1 MSKQNVHLT
10 VAINN
15 TPEAVIGFVSDIRNR
30 SKYIQSLKS
39 ISDIQ
44 GEPGEVG
51 TSWKWSW
58 DFVDH
63 EFEGTGMCQEFEPG
77 RRYSF
82 ATEGGITSLFTYQ
95 AEPAGEGTN
104 LTIDVEF
111 EVPESLAKLDCLA
124 DLLAGTQQ
132 RGEAAVQNLKEML
145 E

>member
-1 MSKQNVHLT
+1 MSKRNVQLT

-30 SKYIQSLKS
+30 SKYLQSLKS
-39 ISDIQ
+39 ISDIE

-51 TSWKWSW
+51 TTWKWSW
-58 DFVDH
+58 DFLDH
-63 EFEGTGMCQEFEPG
+63 EFEGTGQCQEFEAG

-82 ATEGGITSLFTYQ
+82 ATEGGITSQFTYQ

-111 EVPESLAKLDCLA
+111 EVPEALAKMDGLA
-124 DLLAGTQQ
+124 DLLAGAKQ
-132 RGEAAVQNLKEML
+132 RGQASVQALKEML